1 MNEIRDAILVCL
13 RSGKSTQEII
23 DYLQGTYHAL
33 IAAKDYKPNDDVALY
48 AQAIKDSDFRP

>member
-13 RSGKSTQEII
+13 RNGKSTQEII

-33 IAAKDYKPNDDVALY
+33 IAAKEYKPNNDVALY
-48 AQAIKDSDFRP
+48 AQAIKDANFAP